1 MLVYYYD
8 AVARRLHAIAIQHAE
23 SLHAHCFRKLTRDML
38 IVHADDAR
46 VPPTA
51 RAASISMHKI
61 QALYDAMCAR
71 QCVECID
78 DLARILAVGLSKDAA
93 PPDLPPPVDLESPD

>member
-8 AVARRLHAIAIQHAE
+8 AATHRLHAITLQHADA
-23 SLHAHCFRKLTRDML
+23 LHAHCFRKLTRDML

-46 VPPTA
+46 VPTTA

-61 QALYDAMCAR
+61 QTLYDAMCAR
-71 QCVECID
+71 QCAECID
-78 DLARILAVGLSKDAA
+78 DLARILAVGLSKGAT
-93 PPDLPPPVDLESPD
+93 PPDPPLVDLESPD